1 VTVLESSERFRM
13 PGVPT
18 HARIIRFGLYEVDLA
33 ARELR
38 RDGAKVKLQDRP
50 FEVLTILI
58 ERPGDVVAREE
69 FRQRLWPA
77 DTFVDFDSSLN
88 TSINKLRQALSD
100 DAENPRFIATV
111 GRRGYRF
118 IAPTS
123 VPPESAGSA
132 ASAGTASTETREDS
146 RQERNPSRRPRLTA
160 TVAGIAAIL
169 FIILVLVL
177 RFLPQPVPR
186 VLNVVQVSH
195 NEHLDPW
202 GRVKTDGARLFF
214 LERAGGHWNVMQVP
228 ASGGEAQLFPE
239 PSKNTRLLDISADR
253 SEFLSFAFL
262 VRDPDL
268 PLSLTPVVGGPS
280 RRVGDIIADDAV
292 FGPDGRRIFFTRP
305 DGIYSCE
312 RDGTHVQRLVAL
324 TGRSEDPRW
333 SKDGRRLRFT
343 LFERTA
349 DRHSIWEVS
358 ADGKNLHPVLA
369 AGFSGQECC
378 GEWSADG
385 RYFFFES
392 MRDSFRSVW
401 AVREGNPSWFAS
413 APKPVQLTLGPHSYG
428 SPIPDEKNSRLFVWG
443 GDEQHDLVRYD
454 RESHRVEPLNPTM
467 HSTSTDLSRDGR
479 WLAFPSGGALW
490 KTLLDG
496 THRQSLASGL
506 APTGSVRWSPDGRMI
521 LFHSIGGTE
530 FGRFFIVSSDGG
542 TPAEISFGAGRNE
555 PEWSPDAKSI
565 VYAKWTEEGG
575 VATAES
581 GVYSVDL
588 ETSQISK
595 IPGSEGLIHPSW
607 SPDKRFLV
615 AVTSSHVGPPR
626 PVVLKLFDTRTQS
639 WKDIAQGTLLNPG
652 GWSPDSKYIY
662 YQDILG
668 QDEPVFKCAI
678 GGKKPE
684 LFFDFAS
691 LLRAG
696 YIRCQ
701 FLRSAPNGEAIASL
715 TRSDTDLY
723 RLDLDLP

>member
-1 VTVLESSERFRM
+1 M
-13 PGVPT
+13 PTLPT
-18 HARIIRFGLYEVDLA
+18 RARIIRFGLYEVDLA

-58 ERPGDVVAREE
+58 ERPGEVVAREE

-123 VPPESAGSA
+123 LPPGTPAVPVA
-132 ASAGTASTETREDS
+132 AVIASTVVAEGSGHEPG
-146 RQERNPSRRPRLTA
+146 PSRRPRLIA
-160 TVAGIAAIL
+160 VVAGIAVVLVVIL
-169 FIILVLVL
+169 IMVL

-186 VLNVVQVSH
+186 VLNVIQVSH

-239 PSKNTRLLDISADR
+239 PSKNTRLLDISPDR

-262 VRDPDL
+262 VRDANL

-292 FGPDGRRIFFTRP
+292 FGPDGRRIFFTKP

-312 RDGTHVQRLVAL
+312 RDGTRVQKLVAL
-324 TGRSEDPRW
+324 SGRSEDPRW

-343 LFERTA
+343 LFERNA

-358 ADGKNLHPVLA
+358 ADGGNLHPVLGA
-369 AGFSGQECC
+369 AFSGQECC

-392 MRDSFRSVW
+392 MRDSYRSVW
-401 AVREGNPSWFAS
+401 SVRDGKPSWFS
-413 APKPVQLTLGPHSYG
+413 PAPKPVQLTLGPHSYG
-428 SPIPDEKNSRLFVWG
+428 SPIPGEKNSQLFVWG

-467 HSTSTDLSRDGR
+467 HSTATDLSRDGQ
-479 WLAFPSGGALW
+479 WLAFPSGGGLW

-506 APTGSVRWSPDGRMI
+506 APTISVRWSPDGRLI
-521 LFHSIGGTE
+521 LIHSSDGTE

-542 TPAEISFGAGRNE
+542 TPAEIPFGAGRNE
-555 PEWSPDAKSI
+555 PEWSPDARSM
-565 VYAKWTEEGG
+565 VYAKWPEEGG
-575 VATAES
+575 VAPSAS
-581 GVYSVDL
+581 GIYSVDL
-588 ETSQISK
+588 QTSQVSK

-615 AVTSSHVGPPR
+615 AVTSSHLGPPR
-626 PVVLKLFDTRTQS
+626 PVVLKLFDTRTQN
-639 WKDIAQGTLLNPG
+639 WKDIAQGTLLNPEE
-652 GWSPDSKYIY
+652 WSPDSKYIY

-668 QDEPVFKCAI
+668 QDEPVFRYAI
-678 GGKKPE
+678 GGTKPE

-691 LLRAG
+691 LLHAG
-696 YIRCQ
+696 YIRCA
-701 FLRSAPNGEAIASL
+701 FLRSAPNGEVIASL

>member
-1 VTVLESSERFRM
+1 M
-13 PGVPT
+13 PTLPT
-18 HARIIRFGLYEVDLA
+18 HVRIIRFGLYEVDLA

-58 ERPGDVVAREE
+58 ERPGEVVAREE

-123 VPPESAGSA
+123 VPPGTPALPVA
-132 ASAGTASTETREDS
+132 AVIASTVVAEGS
-146 RQERNPSRRPRLTA
+146 RHGPDPSRRPRLMA
-160 TVAGIAAIL
+160 AVAGIAVVL
-169 FIILVLVL
+169 VVILVLVL

-186 VLNVVQVSH
+186 VLNVAQVSH

-239 PSKNTRLLDISADR
+239 PSQNTRLLDISPDR

-262 VRDPDL
+262 VRGSDL

-312 RDGTHVQRLVAL
+312 RDGTRVEKLVAL
-324 TGRSEDPRW
+324 GGRSEDPRW

-358 ADGKNLHPVLA
+358 ADGKNLHPVLGT
-369 AGFSGQECC
+369 GFSGQECC

-392 MRDSFRSVW
+392 MRDTFRSVW
-401 AVREGNPSWFAS
+401 AVREGNPSWFAP

-428 SPIPDEKNSRLFVWG
+428 SPMPGEKNSRLFVWG

-454 RESHRVEPLNPTM
+454 RESHRVEPLIPTM
-467 HSTSTDLSRDGR
+467 HSTAMDLSLDGR

-496 THRQSLASGL
+496 TQRQSLASGL
-506 APTGSVRWSPDGRMI
+506 APTSSVRWSPDERMI
-521 LFHSIGGTE
+521 LFHSTDGTE

-565 VYAKWTEEGG
+565 VYAKWSEEGG
-575 VATAES
+575 VATATS
-581 GVYSVDL
+581 GIYSEDL
-588 ETSQISK
+588 QTSQISK

-615 AVTSSHVGPPR
+615 AVTNSHLSPAR

-639 WKDIAQGTLLNPG
+639 WKDIGRGTLLNPG

-668 QDEPVFKCAI
+668 QDEPVFRYAI

-696 YIRCQ
+696 YIRCA
-701 FLRSAPNGEAIASL
+701 FLRSAPNGEVIASL